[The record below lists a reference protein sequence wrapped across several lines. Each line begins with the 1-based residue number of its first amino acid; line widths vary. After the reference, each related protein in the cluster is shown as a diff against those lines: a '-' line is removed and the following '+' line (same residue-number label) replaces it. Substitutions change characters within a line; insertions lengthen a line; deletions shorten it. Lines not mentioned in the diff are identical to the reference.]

1 MTTHPHLTL
10 FLDEKSDH
18 KVSGSQTLLDSAV
31 DSTSEST
38 TVNEDTE
45 YWNEGD
51 EAFFASADLTTP
63 QPSPPGPSTMV
74 LSRWFKQPPSATFKV
89 AYVLFSTCGESE
101 GLGVYYNWYVV
112 LFNDSST
119 NMSFNRTAC
128 SHSIVEGGGKD
139 VCSFRGY
146 HNYELAHAA
155 WLGFQQTGILPSGVS
170 TSFRGGRS
178 HTIPQRSTPHTPQRS
193 SQGTTPH
200 TPQRSS
206 RCTTPH
212 TPQRTTTS
220 QQGLP
225 ALPPPAQRTASQQ
238 ELLALAPALSPS
250 PANEQGHDFWVVLSG
265 YEPGVYQT

>member
-200 TPQRSS
+200 TPQR
-206 RCTTPH
+206 
-212 TPQRTTTS
+212 TTTS